1 MNPSTEDML
10 QAVDHVNADTIYIFP
25 NNKNIILAAEQAA
38 HLVIDKQIIVVP
50 STTVP
55 QGITGVI
62 SYSPS
67 RTPEENR
74 EVMIEEMK
82 RVKTGQVTY
91 AVRNT
96 TIDDRPIHEGDIMGI
111 GDHSSL
117 LAVGSDIASVTQDML
132 EAMVNEESE
141 LISIYYGADIT
152 EEDAEKMQ
160 MAVETS
166 YPDCDVE
173 VHYGG
178 QPIYYYIV
186 SVE

>member
-1 MNPSTEDML
+1 
-10 QAVDHVNADTIYIFP
+10 
-25 NNKNIILAAEQAA
+25 
-38 HLVIDKQIIVVP
+38 
-50 STTVP
+50 
-55 QGITGVI
+55 
-62 SYSPS
+62 
-67 RTPEENR
+67 
-74 EVMIEEMK
+74 
-82 RVKTGQVTY
+82 
-91 AVRNT
+91 
-96 TIDDRPIHEGDIMGI
+96 MGI

-160 MAVETS
+160 MAVEAS